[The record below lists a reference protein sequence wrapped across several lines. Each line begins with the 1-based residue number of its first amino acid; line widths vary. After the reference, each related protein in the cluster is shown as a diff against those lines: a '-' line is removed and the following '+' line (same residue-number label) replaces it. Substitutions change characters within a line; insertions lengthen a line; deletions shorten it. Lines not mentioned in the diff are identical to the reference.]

1 MRMRIEPLTN
11 ANMVLRY
18 RKQANTVIDSLT
30 NQTLLTNNNEKKLDK
45 FIKKL
50 NKLGYLNASI
60 IDNNPNVRQ
69 PKLLY
74 VLV

>member
-50 NKLGYLNASI
+50 NKLGYMNAHLLNTHTI
-60 IDNNPNVRQ
+60 TQGP
-69 PKLLY
+69 
-74 VLV
+74 

>member
-30 NQTLLTNNNEKKLDK
+30 NQTLLTNNSEKKLDK

-50 NKLGYLNASI
+50 NKLGYMNADI
-60 IDNNPNVRQ
+60 LDNNTKPQQ

>member
-1 MRMRIEPLTN
+1 MRIEPLTN

-30 NQTLLTNNNEKKLDK
+30 NQTLFTNNNEKKLDK

-50 NKLGYLNASI
+50 NKLGYMNAHI
-60 IDNNPNVRQ
+60 LDNNIKPHQ

>member
-11 ANMVLRY
+11 ANMILRY

-50 NKLGYLNASI
+50 NKLGYMNAHI
-60 IDNNPNVRQ
+60 LDNNTKPQQ